1 MNSCGWLLLSIAENC
16 ILKKRKKIMKMNFK
30 QNSVKLAI
38 AAGLVLGPV
47 GFTAPVYASTDTSNM
62 NVTANIDMNCT
73 ITTADIAFGEYKPTT
88 DHASAA
94 LTADG
99 SVSTTCTV
107 GSSGKIIIG
116 QGEHA
121 GSGSSDASPVR
132 RMALNDDSS
141 YLLYDVFS
149 DSDRQ
154 TSWTNEGSSGIAYTA
169 SGSAQVMTV
178 YGKIEGGQT
187 TAEKGSY
194 ADVLVVTVNY

>member
-1 MNSCGWLLLSIAENC
+1 MSISQTLFKTMVLLALLISAASL
-16 ILKKRKKIMKMNFK
+16 ILP
-30 QNSVKLAI
+30 A
-38 AAGLVLGPV
+38 
-47 GFTAPVYASTDTSNM
+47 YATSTTTNM

>member
-1 MNSCGWLLLSIAENC
+1 MVAPIHCRKLLL
-16 ILKKRKKIMKMNFK
+16 KKKEKIMKMNFK
-30 QNSVKLAI
+30 QKNIKLAI
-38 AAGLVLGPV
+38 AAGLLVGSA

-94 LTADG
+94 LTANG

-107 GSSGKIIIG
+107 GSTGKIIIG
-116 QGEHA
+116 QGEHP

-132 RMALNDDSS
+132 RMALSDDSS
-141 YLLYDVFS
+141 FLAYDVFS
-149 DSDRQ
+149 DSDRNN
-154 TSWTNEGSSGIAYTA
+154 SWTNAVDSGIAYTA
-169 SGSAQVMTV
+169 SGSAQTMTV
-178 YGKIEGGQT
+178 YGKIAGGQT

>member
-1 MNSCGWLLLSIAENC
+1 MSIKFNQC
-16 ILKKRKKIMKMNFK
+16 KLKL
-30 QNSVKLAI
+30 VI
-38 AAGLVLGPV
+38 AAGMLVGSAGL
-47 GFTAPVYASTDTSNM
+47 TAPVYALTATSNM
-62 NVTANIDMNCT
+62 NVTASIDMNCT
-73 ITTADIAFGEYKPTT
+73 ISTADIAFGEYKPTT
-88 DHASAA
+88 DHASSA
-94 LTADG
+94 LNANG

-132 RMALNDDSS
+132 RMATANDTS
-141 YLLYDVFS
+141 YLAYDVFS

-154 TSWTNEGSSGIAYTA
+154 SSWTNEVSSGIAYTA

-178 YGKIEGGQT
+178 YGKIAGGQT

>member
-1 MNSCGWLLLSIAENC
+1 MSIKFNQC
-16 ILKKRKKIMKMNFK
+16 KLKL
-30 QNSVKLAI
+30 VI
-38 AAGLVLGPV
+38 AAGMLVGSAGL
-47 GFTAPVYASTDTSNM
+47 TAPVYALTATSNM
-62 NVTANIDMNCT
+62 NVTASIDMNCT
-73 ITTADIAFGEYKPTT
+73 ISTADIAFGEYKPTT

-94 LTADG
+94 LTANG

-132 RMALNDDSS
+132 RMALANDSS
-141 YLLYDVFS
+141 YLAYDVFS

-154 TSWTNEGSSGIAYTA
+154 AKWTNEVSSGIAYTA

-178 YGKIEGGQT
+178 YGKIAGGQT